1 MKSVP
6 ADIKITPAYKS
17 ELKST
22 SYKIAHLKRK
32 PDFRDE
38 ILLPKMAAGMVDQRV
53 QKVNID
59 VEVLGD
65 EAHDVNPIPGPLK
78 YIHIDTY
85 MG

>member
-1 MKSVP
+1 
-6 ADIKITPAYKS
+6 
-17 ELKST
+17 
-22 SYKIAHLKRK
+22 
-32 PDFRDE
+32 
-38 ILLPKMAAGMVDQRV
+38 MAAGMVDQRV

>member
-1 MKSVP
+1 MKSLS

-22 SYKIAHLKRK
+22 SYKIARLKRK
-32 PDFRDE
+32 ADFRDE
-38 ILLPKMAAGMVDQRV
+38 ILLPKKAAGMADQRV

-65 EAHDVNPIPGPLK
+65 EAHDDVNPIPGPLE
-78 YIHIDTY
+78 Y
-85 MG
+85 

>member
-1 MKSVP
+1 
-6 ADIKITPAYKS
+6 
-17 ELKST
+17 
-22 SYKIAHLKRK
+22 
-32 PDFRDE
+32 
-38 ILLPKMAAGMVDQRV
+38 MAAGMVDQRV

-65 EAHDVNPIPGPLK
+65 EAHDDVNPIPGPLK